1 LDIHEYQAKEILVKY
16 GIKTAEGGLAYSAE
30 ESVQRAREIDGNV
43 WVVKA
48 QIHSGA
54 RGKAGGIKICKT
66 HDEVKS
72 AAEELLGKN
81 LVTHQTGPMG
91 KICSR
96 VYVEAGTQIV
106 KEIYLCFLIDRTSEG
121 IVMIG
126 SARGGMEIEELA
138 ETDPDAIK
146 KIYIEPAVGLQ
157 DFQAREMAFSLE
169 LGAAHLSHAVKTI
182 RGCYRAFRDLDASM
196 LEINPL
202 VITGNGD
209 LIALDAKMSFD
220 DNALFRHHEVVE
232 LRDKTQGDSREM
244 AATDHGLSYIGLNGD
259 IGCMI
264 NGAGLAMAT
273 MDMIKLAGGEPANF
287 LDVGGGASAE
297 RTEKAFRLVLA
308 DKGVKAILVNI
319 FAGINRCDWIAE
331 GVVHAVK
338 NIDIKVPL
346 VVRLS
351 GTNVEEGQRIIAES
365 GLPIITAGTLAEA
378 ADKVVQARN
387 EVIAGESKGKRN
399 GDLN

>member
-1 LDIHEYQAKEILVKY
+1 LDIHEYQAKEILARCGVK
-16 GIKTAEGGLAYSAE
+16 IAEGGLAYSPE
-30 ESVQRAREIDGNV
+30 ESVQRAREIDGDV
-43 WVVKA
+43 WIVKA

-66 HDEVKS
+66 HDEVES

-81 LVTHQTGPMG
+81 LVTRQTGPAG

-96 VYVEAGTQIV
+96 VYVEAGTLISR
-106 KEIYLCFLIDRTSEG
+106 EMYLCFLIDRSSER
-121 IVMIG
+121 IVIVG
-126 SARGGMEIEELA
+126 SADGGMEIEEVA
-138 ETDPDAIK
+138 ETNPDAIK
-146 KIYIEPAVGLQ
+146 RIFVEPAVGLQ
-157 DFQAREMAFSLE
+157 DFQAREMAFALRLE
-169 LGAAHLSHAVKTI
+169 ASQLTHAVKTI
-182 RGCYRAFRDLDASM
+182 KGCYRAFRDLDVNM

-202 VITGNGD
+202 VVTGSGE

-220 DNALFRHHEVVE
+220 ENALFRRHEIAE
-232 LRDKTQGDSREM
+232 LRDKTQGDPREV
-244 AATDHGLSYIGLNGD
+244 AAAEHGLSYIGLDGD

-308 DKGVKAILVNI
+308 DKGVKAMLVNI

-338 NIDIKVPL
+338 NIDMRVPL

-351 GTNVEEGQRIIAES
+351 GTNVEEGRRIIEES
-365 GLPIITAGTLAEA
+365 GLPIVSAETLAEA
-378 ADKVVQARN
+378 AYKVVQARN
-387 EVIAGESKGKRN
+387 EVVAAEGKGK
-399 GDLN
+399 

>member
-1 LDIHEYQAKEILVKY
+1 MKY
-16 GIKTAEGGLAYSAE
+16 GVKMAEGGLAYTTE

-48 QIHSGA
+48 QVHSGS
-54 RGKAGGIKICKT
+54 RGKAGGIKVCRS
-66 HDEVKS
+66 HEEVRA
-72 AAEELLGKN
+72 AAEELLGKI
-81 LVTHQTGPMG
+81 LVTRQTGPLG
-91 KICSR
+91 KVCSR
-96 VYVEAGTQIV
+96 VYVEAGTEIA
-106 KEIYLCFLIDRTSEG
+106 KEMYLCFLIDRSSER

-126 SARGGMEIEELA
+126 SAEGGMEIEELA
-138 ETDPDAIK
+138 ETNPDAIK

-157 DFQAREMAFSLE
+157 DFQAREMAFALGLE
-169 LGAAHLSHAVKTI
+169 ATQLSHAVKTI
-182 RGCYRAFRDLDASM
+182 RGCYRAFRNLDATM

-202 VITGNGD
+202 VVTGSGE

-220 DNALFRHHEVVE
+220 ENALFRRHEIAE
-232 LRDKTQGDSREM
+232 LRDHTQGDPREV
-244 AATDHGLSYIGLNGD
+244 AAADHGLSYIGLDGD

-308 DKGVKAILVNI
+308 DKAVKAMLVNI

-331 GVVHAVK
+331 GVVQAVK
-338 NIDIKVPL
+338 NIDMKIPL

-351 GTNVEEGQRIIAES
+351 GTNVAEGQRIIAES

-378 ADKVVQARN
+378 AEKVVQARH
-387 EVIAGESKGKRN
+387 EAIAEEGKGI
-399 GDLN
+399 